1 MTDPETLARFAA
13 EVVKLIQPER
23 VEPIVPLAEA
33 AKMLKMQPC
42 TLRNLVYKN
51 KIGFIVDGK
60 SYYFKVS
67 DLNRYIDEHYTP
79 RDEDRDDYS
88 HTCNCCTNGENYG
101 DDGVRCNLDG
111 HWRDISTDFGDR
123 CENFKFRK

>member
-1 MTDPETLARFAA
+1 MADTETLAKFAA
-13 EVVKLIQPER
+13 EVVKLIQPMR

-42 TLRNLVYKN
+42 TLRKLVYKN

-79 RDEDRDDYS
+79 S
-88 HTCNCCTNGENYG
+88 
-101 DDGVRCNLDG
+101 
-111 HWRDISTDFGDR
+111 
-123 CENFKFRK
+123 K